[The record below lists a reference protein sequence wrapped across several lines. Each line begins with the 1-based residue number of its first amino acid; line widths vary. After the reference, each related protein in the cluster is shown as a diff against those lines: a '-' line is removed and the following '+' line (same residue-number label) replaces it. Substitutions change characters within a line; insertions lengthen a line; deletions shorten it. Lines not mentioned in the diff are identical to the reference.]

1 MFPTWLFSTEYG
13 GMLDAAREPNGGMD
27 LHATIPEQVLAAIE
41 PAGAEAGA
49 GTRLG
54 DTVPD
59 AAMKCLLR
67 LAH

>member
-1 MFPTWLFSTEYG
+1 
-13 GMLDAAREPNGGMD
+13 MLDAAREPNGGMD